1 MIKIDDIQPW
11 MNWLMYPATSMELR
25 TGTDHTSEDFMLG
38 WHPEIF
44 QLDLA
49 AMSGKFNI
57 VMYYHVDD
65 WTANTPPC
73 NGWNIGGVT
82 ADNNWSW
89 WNGGGTQ
96 LSASYVQVTAKTRRY
111 YHVIKILPTCHFERV
126 LLWYYNTSLPT
137 PRPEIYN
144 HGFFFVRTDG
154 TDTFNPIYNRD
165 VTFGDHGRY
174 TFHCELVEQTN
185 RGVAERSLQFGVYEG
200 WRCLPSNV
208 GGRITINGT
217 DTPFYQAFHPWK
229 VIPLPLF
236 TPSSASYATEKV
248 DISLWGVRCTVDS
261 YDYSIGSGSNISSGS
276 NIGLIMNGTYFGNEK
291 SGTTERTVNYTSEVS
306 CADAWIKC
314 YSGGTIIIAP
324 ALLTE
329 ETWESG
335 GGSLSFSIPAP
346 KGDRSIL
353 PMMATGKHWAFMAK
367 GRNFDYFAKGKW
379 EWAKITVTSSDVD
392 ADANSISVNVER
404 WT

>member
-1 MIKIDDIQPW
+1 
-11 MNWLMYPATSMELR
+11 MNWLLYPGSEIELR
-25 TGTDHTSEDFMLG
+25 TGTDHTPEYFNFELG

-49 AMSGKFNI
+49 AMAGKFNI
-57 VMYYHVDD
+57 VMYYHVDG

-82 ADNNWSW
+82 ADNKWSW
-89 WNGGGTQ
+89 YNGGGTE
-96 LSASYVQVTAKTRRY
+96 LYKSYVQVSAKTRRY
-111 YHVIKILPTCHFERV
+111 YHIIKILPTCHFERV
-126 LLWYYNTSLPT
+126 LLWYYSKDLPT
-137 PRPEIYN
+137 PRPKIYN

-154 TDTFNPIYNRD
+154 TDTFNPAFNRD
-165 VTFGDHGRY
+165 LTFGDHGRY
-174 TFHCELVEQTN
+174 TFHCELVEQAN
-185 RGVAERSLQFGVYEG
+185 RGVTERSLQFGVYEG

-208 GGRITINGT
+208 SGTITINGK

-236 TPSSASYATEKV
+236 MPSFPTYTNERWQIGLYLSNV
-248 DISLWGVRCTVDS
+248 QVNGVI
-261 YDYSIGSGSNISSGS
+261 IGSNYYQTWE
-276 NIGLIMNGTYFGNEK
+276 LIGNEK
-291 SGTTERTVNYTSEVS
+291 SGTTERTVDYTSELP
-306 CADAWIKC
+306 CADAAVKC
-314 YSGGTIIIAP
+314 YSDGVIIIAP
-324 ALLTE
+324 AVLTE
-329 ETWESG
+329 ETWETD

-353 PMMATGKHWAFMAK
+353 PMMVRGKHWAFMAK
-367 GRNFDYFAKGKW
+367 GRNFDYFTADTW

-392 ADANSISVNVER
+392 ADANSININVER

>member
-1 MIKIDDIQPW
+1 MIKIDEIQPW
-11 MNWLMYPATSMELR
+11 MNWLLYPASEMELR
-25 TGTDHTSEDFMLG
+25 TDTDHTSEDFGLG

-44 QLDLA
+44 QLDLS
-49 AMSGKFNI
+49 AMAGKFNI
-57 VMYYHVDD
+57 VMYYHVDG

-82 ADNNWSW
+82 ADNKWSW

-96 LSASYVQVTAKTRRY
+96 LYTSCVQVSANTRRY
-111 YHVIKILPTCHFERV
+111 YHIIKILPTCHFERV
-126 LLWYYNTSLPT
+126 PLWYYSKDLPT
-137 PRPEIYN
+137 PRPKIYN
-144 HGFFFVRTDG
+144 HGFFFKTSS
-154 TDTFNPIYNRD
+154 DTFNPAFNRD
-165 VTFGDHGRY
+165 VLFGDHGRY

-185 RGVAERSLQFGVYEG
+185 RGVTERSLQFGVYEG

-208 GGRITINGT
+208 SGYVSING
-217 DTPFYQAFHPWK
+217 DMKPFYQAFHPWK

-236 TPSSASYATEKV
+236 TPSSPTYTNESWQF
-248 DISLWGVRCTVDS
+248 SLYLSKIQVNGAVLDCNYYQTWR
-261 YDYSIGSGSNISSGS
+261 
-276 NIGLIMNGTYFGNEK
+276 LIGNEK

-306 CADAWIKC
+306 YADALVKC
-314 YSGGTIIIAP
+314 YSGGVTIIAP

-329 ETWESG
+329 ETWETD

-353 PMMATGKHWAFMAK
+353 PMMTSGRHWAFMAK
-367 GRNFDYFAKGKW
+367 GRNFDYYKKNVW
-379 EWAKITVTSSDVD
+379 EWAKVSITSSDVNTD
-392 ADANSISVNVER
+392 TNSINITVKK

>member
-11 MNWLMYPATSMELR
+11 MNWLMYPATSMELS
-25 TGTDHTSEDFMLG
+25 TGTDHTSEDFRLG

-49 AMSGKFNI
+49 AMAGKFNI
-57 VMYYHVDD
+57 VMYYHVDE

-73 NGWNIGGVT
+73 NGWNIGGAT
-82 ADNNWSW
+82 ADNKWSW
-89 WNGGGTQ
+89 WNGGGTE
-96 LSASYVQVTAKTRRY
+96 LSKSYVQVSAKTRRY
-111 YHVIKILPTCHFERV
+111 YHVIKILPTCHFERM
-126 LLWYYNTSLPT
+126 LMWYYSKDLPT

-144 HGFFFVRTDG
+144 HGFFFVRADG

-165 VTFGDHGRY
+165 TTFGDHGRY

-185 RGVAERSLQFGVYEG
+185 RGVTERSLQFGVYEG

-208 GGRITINGT
+208 IGTIAINGKST
-217 DTPFYQAFHPWK
+217 SFYQAFHPWK

-236 TPSSASYATEKV
+236 TPSSASYTTEKV
-248 DISLWGVRCTVDS
+248 DISLFDVGCTVNA
-261 YDYSIGSGSNISSGS
+261 YDYSIGSHNI
-276 NIGLIMNGTYFGNEK
+276 LVMNGTYFGNEK

-306 CADAWIKC
+306 CADAWVKC

-329 ETWESG
+329 ESWESG
-335 GGSLSFSIPAP
+335 GGSLSFAIPAP

-353 PMMATGKHWAFMAK
+353 PIMVSGKHWAFMAK
-367 GRNFDYFAKGKW
+367 GRNFDYFAEDTW

-392 ADANSISVNVER
+392 TDTNSVNINVER

>member
-11 MNWLMYPATSMELR
+11 MNWMLYPASEIELR
-25 TGTDHTSEDFMLG
+25 TGTDHTPEYFGFELG

-49 AMSGKFNI
+49 AMAGKFNI
-57 VMYYHVDD
+57 VMYYHVDG
-65 WTANTPPC
+65 WAASTPPC

-82 ADNNWSW
+82 ADNKWSW
-89 WNGGGTQ
+89 YNGGGTELYKSYIQ
-96 LSASYVQVTAKTRRY
+96 VSANTRRY

-126 LLWYYNTSLPT
+126 LLWYYSKDLPT
-137 PRPEIYN
+137 PRPKIYN

-154 TDTFNPIYNRD
+154 TDTFDPVHNRD

-185 RGVAERSLQFGVYEG
+185 RGITERSLQFGVYEG

-208 GGRITINGT
+208 SGTITINGV
-217 DTPFYQAFHPWK
+217 DTRFYQAFHPWK

-236 TPSSASYATEKV
+236 TPSSAIYTTEKTQ
-248 DISLWGVRCTVDS
+248 ISISDLNYMTNAANT
-261 YDYSIGSGSNISSGS
+261 SIGDYTQSW
-276 NIGLIMNGTYFGNEK
+276 TRFGNEP
-291 SGTTERTVNYTSEVS
+291 SGTTERTVSYTSEVP
-306 CADAWIKC
+306 CADAWVKC
-314 YSGGTIIIAP
+314 YSNGTLIVAP
-324 ALLTE
+324 AVLTE
-329 ETWESG
+329 ETWETD

-353 PMMATGKHWAFMAK
+353 SMMASGKHWAFLAK
-367 GRNFDYFAKGKW
+367 GRNFDYFTTGSW
-379 EWAKITVTSSDVD
+379 EWAKVTVATSDVN
-392 ADANSISVNVER
+392 ADTNSININVER
-404 WT
+404 WR

>member
-11 MNWLMYPATSMELR
+11 MNWMLHPAFKIELR
-25 TGTDHTSEDFMLG
+25 TGTDHTPEYFNFELG

-49 AMSGKFNI
+49 AMAGKFNI
-57 VMYYHVDD
+57 VMYYHVDG

-82 ADNNWSW
+82 ADNKWSW
-89 WNGGGTQ
+89 YNGGGTE
-96 LSASYVQVTAKTRRY
+96 LSKGYIQVSDATRRY
-111 YHVIKILPTCHFERV
+111 YHIIKILPTCHFERC
-126 LLWYYNTSLPT
+126 LLWYYSKDLPT
-137 PRPEIYN
+137 PRPKIYN

-154 TDTFNPIYNRD
+154 TDTFDPVHNRD

-185 RGVAERSLQFGVYEG
+185 RGVTERSLQFGVYEG

-208 GGRITINGT
+208 SGTITINGK

-236 TPSSASYATEKV
+236 TPSSATYTNERWKIEFYGEGIEVNSFS
-248 DISLWGVRCTVDS
+248 D
-261 YDYSIGSGSNISSGS
+261 
-276 NIGLIMNGTYFGNEK
+276 GLNFHYTWQLVGNEK
-291 SGTTERTVNYTSEVS
+291 SGTTERTVNYTSEIA
-306 CADAWIKC
+306 CADAWLKC
-314 YSGGTIIIAP
+314 YSGGVIIIAP
-324 ALLTE
+324 AVLTE

-353 PMMATGKHWAFMAK
+353 PMMASGKHWAFMAK
-367 GRNFDYFAKGKW
+367 GRNFDYFTKDTW
-379 EWAKITVTSSDVD
+379 EWAKVSVASSDVD
-392 ADANSISVNVER
+392 TDANSINITVEK

>member
-1 MIKIDDIQPW
+1 MIRIDEIQPW
-11 MNWLMYPATSMELR
+11 INWLMYPASAMELR

-49 AMSGKFNI
+49 AMAGKFNI
-57 VMYYHVDD
+57 VMYYHVDE

-82 ADNNWSW
+82 ADNKWSW
-89 WNGGGTQ
+89 WNGGGTE
-96 LSASYVQVTAKTRRY
+96 LSKGYTQVSANTRRY
-111 YHVIKILPTCHFERV
+111 YHIIKILPTCHFERV
-126 LLWYYNTSLPT
+126 LLWYYSKDLPT

-185 RGVAERSLQFGVYEG
+185 RGVTERSLQFGVYEG
-200 WRCLPSNV
+200 WRCLPANV
-208 GGRITINGT
+208 SGRIAINGT
-217 DTPFYQAFHPWK
+217 GTPFYQAFHPWK

-236 TPSSASYATEKV
+236 TPSSASYTTEKV
-248 DISLWGVRCTVDS
+248 DISLYSVRCTVNS
-261 YDYSIGSGSNISSGS
+261 YDYSIESDSIV
-276 NIGLIMNGTYFGNEK
+276 MNGPYFGNEK
-291 SGTTERTVNYTSEVS
+291 SGTTERIVNYASEVP
-306 CADAWIKC
+306 CADALVKC
-314 YSGGTIIIAP
+314 YSGGVIIIAP
-324 ALLTE
+324 AVLTE

-353 PMMATGKHWAFMAK
+353 PMMARGKHWAFLAK
-367 GRNFDYFAKGKW
+367 GRNFGYYTKNNW
-379 EWAKITVTSSDVD
+379 EWAKITVSSSGVD
-392 ADANSISVNVER
+392 ADTNSININVEK
-404 WT
+404 WV

>member
-11 MNWLMYPATSMELR
+11 MNWLLYPASEIELR
-25 TGTDHTSEDFMLG
+25 TGTNNTSEDFMLS

-49 AMSGKFNI
+49 AMAGKFNI
-57 VMYYHVDD
+57 VMYYHVDG

-82 ADNNWSW
+82 ADNKWSW
-89 WNGGGTQ
+89 YNGGGTE
-96 LSASYVQVTAKTRRY
+96 LYKSYVQVSANTRRY
-111 YHVIKILPTCHFERV
+111 YHIIKILPACHFERV
-126 LLWYYNTSLPT
+126 LLWYYEKSLPT
-137 PRPEIYN
+137 PRPKIYN
-144 HGFFFVRTDG
+144 HGFFFVRTNG
-154 TDTFNPIYNRD
+154 TDMFDPVHNRD

-185 RGVAERSLQFGVYEG
+185 RGVTERSLQFGVYEG

-208 GGRITINGT
+208 SGTITINGK

-236 TPSSASYATEKV
+236 TPSSASYTTEEWQIGLYLSEIQV
-248 DISLWGVRCTVDS
+248 NGVI
-261 YDYSIGSGSNISSGS
+261 IGSNYYQTWQL
-276 NIGLIMNGTYFGNEK
+276 IGNGK
-291 SGTTERTVNYTSEVS
+291 SGTTERTVNYASEVS
-306 CADAWIKC
+306 CADAWVKC
-314 YSGGTIIIAP
+314 YSGGTLIIAP
-324 ALLTE
+324 AVLTE
-329 ETWESG
+329 ETWEAD

-346 KGDRSIL
+346 KGDRSIM
-353 PMMATGKHWAFMAK
+353 PMMASGKHWAFMAK
-367 GRNFDYFAKGKW
+367 GRNFDYFTTGVW
-379 EWAKITVTSSDVD
+379 EWAKVSVASSDVD
-392 ADANSISVNVER
+392 TDANSINITVEK

>member
-11 MNWLMYPATSMELR
+11 MNWMLYPASEIELR
-25 TGTDHTSEDFMLG
+25 TGTDHTPEYFGFELG

-49 AMSGKFNI
+49 AMAGKFNI
-57 VMYYHVDD
+57 VMYYHVDG
-65 WTANTPPC
+65 WAASTPPC

-82 ADNNWSW
+82 ADNKWSW
-89 WNGGGTQ
+89 YNGGGTELYKSYIQ
-96 LSASYVQVTAKTRRY
+96 VSANTRRY

-126 LLWYYNTSLPT
+126 LLWYYSKDLPT
-137 PRPEIYN
+137 PRPKIYN

-154 TDTFNPIYNRD
+154 TDTFDPVHNRD

-185 RGVAERSLQFGVYEG
+185 RGITERSLQFGVYEG

-208 GGRITINGT
+208 SGTITINGV
-217 DTPFYQAFHPWK
+217 DTRFYQAFHPWK

-236 TPSSASYATEKV
+236 TPSSAIYTTEKTQ
-248 DISLWGVRCTVDS
+248 ISISDLNYMTNAANS
-261 YDYSIGSGSNISSGS
+261 SIGDYTQSW
-276 NIGLIMNGTYFGNEK
+276 TRFGNEP
-291 SGTTERTVNYTSEVS
+291 SGTTERTVSYTSEVP
-306 CADAWIKC
+306 CADAWVKC
-314 YSGGTIIIAP
+314 YSNGTLIVAP
-324 ALLTE
+324 AVLTE
-329 ETWESG
+329 ETWETD

-353 PMMATGKHWAFMAK
+353 SMMASGKHWAFMAK
-367 GRNFDYFAKGKW
+367 GRNFDYFTTGSW
-379 EWAKITVTSSDVD
+379 EWAKVTVATSDVN
-392 ADANSISVNVER
+392 ADTNSININVER
-404 WT
+404 WR

>member
-1 MIKIDDIQPW
+1 MIKIDEIQPW
-11 MNWLMYPATSMELR
+11 MNWLLYPASEIELR
-25 TGTDHTSEDFMLG
+25 TGTDHTPEYFNFELG

-49 AMSGKFNI
+49 AMAGKFNI
-57 VMYYHVDD
+57 VMYYHVDG

-82 ADNNWSW
+82 ADNKWSW
-89 WNGGGTQ
+89 YNGGGTE
-96 LSASYVQVTAKTRRY
+96 LYKSYVQVSANTRRY
-111 YHVIKILPTCHFERV
+111 YHIIKILPTCHFERV
-126 LLWYYNTSLPT
+126 LLWYYSKDLPT
-137 PRPEIYN
+137 PRPRIYN

-154 TDTFNPIYNRD
+154 TDTFNPVHNRD

-185 RGVAERSLQFGVYEG
+185 RGVTERSLQFGVYEG

-208 GGRITINGT
+208 SGTITINDK

-236 TPSSASYATEKV
+236 TPSSASYTTEKV
-248 DISLWGVRCTVDS
+248 VIEMTDVSCYI
-261 YDYSIGSGSNISSGS
+261 
-276 NIGLIMNGTYFGNEK
+276 NGTSYGVGAEIPVTTWTRFGNEK
-291 SGTTERTVNYTSEVS
+291 AGTTERTVSYVSELP
-306 CADAWIKC
+306 CADAWAKC
-314 YSGGTIIIAP
+314 YSGGVIIIAP
-324 ALLTE
+324 AVLTE
-329 ETWESG
+329 ESWEAD

-353 PMMATGKHWAFMAK
+353 PMMASGKHWAFMAK
-367 GRNFDYFAKGKW
+367 GRNFDYFTYVW
-379 EWAKITVTSSDVD
+379 EWAKVSVTSSDVD
-392 ADANSISVNVER
+392 TDASSINISVER
-404 WT
+404 WN

>member
-1 MIKIDDIQPW
+1 MIKIDEIQPW
-11 MNWLMYPATSMELR
+11 MNWLLYPASEMELP
-25 TGTDHTSEDFMLG
+25 TYTDHTDEGFVLG

-49 AMSGKFNI
+49 AMAGKFNI
-57 VMYYHVDD
+57 VMYYHVDG

-82 ADNNWSW
+82 ADNKWSW
-89 WNGGGTQ
+89 WNGGGTE
-96 LSASYVQVTAKTRRY
+96 LSKGYVQVTTQTRRY
-111 YHVIKILPTCHFERV
+111 YHIIKILPTCHFERV
-126 LLWYYNTSLPT
+126 LLWYYSKDLPT
-137 PRPEIYN
+137 PRPKIYN

-154 TDTFNPIYNRD
+154 TDAFDPVHNRD

-185 RGVAERSLQFGVYEG
+185 RGVTERSLQFGVYEG

-208 GGRITINGT
+208 SGTITINGK

-236 TPSSASYATEKV
+236 TPSSASYTTEKTQ
-248 DISLWGVRCTVDS
+248 ISISNLNYITNGENT
-261 YDYSIGSGSNISSGS
+261 SIGDYAQSW
-276 NIGLIMNGTYFGNEK
+276 TRCGNEP
-291 SGTTERTVNYTSEVS
+291 SGTTERTVSYVSELP
-306 CADAWIKC
+306 CADAWVKC
-314 YSGGTIIIAP
+314 YSGGVIIFAP
-324 ALLTE
+324 AVLTE
-329 ETWESG
+329 ESWEAD

-353 PMMATGKHWAFMAK
+353 PMMARGKHWAFMAK
-367 GRNFDYFAKGKW
+367 GRNFDYFTKDTWEFAKVS
-379 EWAKITVTSSDVD
+379 VTSSDVD
-392 ADANSISVNVER
+392 ADTNSININVEK

>member
-11 MNWLMYPATSMELR
+11 MNWLMYPASAMELR
-25 TGTDHTSEDFMLG
+25 TGTDHTSEDFMLS
-38 WHPEIF
+38 WHSEIF

-49 AMSGKFNI
+49 AMAGKFNI

-73 NGWNIGGVT
+73 FGWNIGGVT

-89 WNGGGTQ
+89 WDGGGTQ
-96 LSASYVQVTAKTRRY
+96 LSASYVQVSAKTRRY

-126 LLWYYNTSLPT
+126 LLWYYNKSLPT
-137 PRPEIYN
+137 PRPTIYN

-165 VTFGDHGRY
+165 TTFGDHGRY
-174 TFHCELVEQTN
+174 SLHCELVEQTN
-185 RGVAERSLQFGVYEG
+185 RGVTERSLQFGVYEG

-208 GGRITINGT
+208 SGTIVINGK

-236 TPSSASYATEKV
+236 TPSSASYTTEKV
-248 DISLWGVRCTVDS
+248 TIEMRAEGCNINGIGEGIQTGFSGIWTV
-261 YDYSIGSGSNISSGS
+261 Y
-276 NIGLIMNGTYFGNEK
+276 GNEK
-291 SGTTERTVNYTSEVS
+291 SGTTERIVNYASEAS

-314 YSGGTIIIAP
+314 YSGGVIIIAP
-324 ALLTE
+324 AVLTE

-353 PMMATGKHWAFMAK
+353 PMMASGKHWAFMAK
-367 GRNFDYFAKGKW
+367 GRNFDYFAKDTW
-379 EWAKITVTSSDVD
+379 EWAKITVSSSDVD
-392 ADANSISVNVER
+392 ADTNSINITVER

>member
-49 AMSGKFNI
+49 AMAGKFNI

-73 NGWNIGGVT
+73 NGWNIGGQT
-82 ADNNWSW
+82 AENNWSW
-89 WNGGGTQ
+89 GNGGGTQ
-96 LSASYVQVTAKTRRY
+96 LSASYIQVTAKTRRY

-126 LLWYYNTSLPT
+126 LLWYYSKDLPT
-137 PRPEIYN
+137 PRPTIYN

-165 VTFGDHGRY
+165 TTFGDHGRY
-174 TFHCELVEQTN
+174 AFHCELVEQTN
-185 RGVAERSLQFGVYEG
+185 RGVTERSLQFGVYEG

-208 GGRITINGT
+208 SGMFAINGKE
-217 DTPFYQAFHPWK
+217 TPFYQAFHPWK

-236 TPSSASYATEKV
+236 TPSSASYTTEEATIEMWAV
-248 DISLWGVRCTVDS
+248 GCYINGINEGIQTGFSGNWTV
-261 YDYSIGSGSNISSGS
+261 Y
-276 NIGLIMNGTYFGNEK
+276 GNEK
-291 SGTTERTVNYTSEVS
+291 SGTTERIVNYTSEVS
-306 CADAWIKC
+306 CADALVKC
-314 YSGGTIIIAP
+314 YSGGVIIIAP
-324 ALLTE
+324 AVLTE

-346 KGDRSIL
+346 KGDRLIL

-367 GRNFDYFAKGKW
+367 GRNYDYFTADAW
-379 EWAKITVTSSDVD
+379 EWAKITVSSSDVD
-392 ADANSISVNVER
+392 ADTNSINITVER
-404 WT
+404 WN